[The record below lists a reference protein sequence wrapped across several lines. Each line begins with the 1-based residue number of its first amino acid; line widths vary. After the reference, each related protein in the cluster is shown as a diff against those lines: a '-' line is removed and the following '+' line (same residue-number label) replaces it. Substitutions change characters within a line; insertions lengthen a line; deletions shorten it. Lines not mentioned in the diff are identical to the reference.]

1 MTLMQRRLVNNTV
14 KAIQK
19 NRPFTQREIGIQSG
33 YSKVSRNIYKR
44 TTKKYIMEKLKRL
57 GYSEEEMKE
66 RFNLAAELTLK
77 EKDFTNFLRANE
89 DIARMQ
95 GMFTDRT
102 ENKTEIK
109 VEEQRKL
116 IRDSLQELLY
126 PPTTN

>member
-1 MTLMQRRLVNNTV
+1 MLKIGMQE
-14 KAIQK
+14 Q
-19 NRPFTQREIGIQSG
+19 
-33 YSKVSRNIYKR
+33 
-44 TTKKYIMEKLKRL
+44 
-57 GYSEEEMKE
+57 EEEMKE

-116 IRDSLQELLY
+116 IRDGLQELLY
-126 PPTTN
+126 SPSEN